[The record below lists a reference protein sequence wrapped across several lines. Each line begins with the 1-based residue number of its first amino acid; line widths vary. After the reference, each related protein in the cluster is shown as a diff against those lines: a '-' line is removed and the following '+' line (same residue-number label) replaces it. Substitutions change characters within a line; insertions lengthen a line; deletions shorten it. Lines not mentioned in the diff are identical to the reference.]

1 MKDCFYFTFQTNER
15 YPMGITFWIV
25 VSIIGGTLT
34 LRKLEWC
41 VIYGLKARA
50 KATQAEKGFKI
61 IMGIGRERQPYRFVN
76 QTIYY

>member
-34 LRKLEWC
+34 LHKLEWC

-50 KATQAEKGFKI
+50 KAT
-61 IMGIGRERQPYRFVN
+61 
-76 QTIYY
+76 